1 MPIVTASEF
10 TSTKLD
16 YLIVGGG
23 NTGLTLGVRLSEN
36 PEINVGII
44 EAGTHEVDV
53 PEINI
58 PGLMGST
65 IRDPKY
71 DWTFWSTPQRHAAS
85 GQPML
90 QPRGKGLGGSTLIN
104 FLGLTRA
111 NKDEYD
117 AIERFGNPGWN
128 WESMVNCMKKSE
140 NTILSP
146 TDPPFRSPGERAAY
160 ASQVYEWNGQEG
172 PVFKTFPTFHSD
184 VQAKIFDTFE
194 NLGVHWNPD
203 DGNNGNIIGATTT
216 LNSVDPHT
224 MTRSSAYTAY
234 FQPNAERK
242 NLLILTKAQVVKIL
256 FEPSENGLQKAT
268 GVEFVLH
275 EDEAGFGDRQ
285 ILSIKDVS
293 RDIILSA
300 GSFQSPQ
307 ILELSGIGNPD
318 VLAKHGIEC
327 IVPLPGVGENLQDHV
342 CIRTLA
348 ELNEDCETVDELKE
362 PGGMERHRELYSER
376 KGHLAAICCV
386 AFAFIPPSHLMDSEE
401 TSKWL
406 KHATVEQEL
415 ERVSS
420 IALNNGHERRS
431 EVLRKWVA
439 DDRQAQAEIINY
451 GGHQGVSGLAPI
463 PGKKYTTFT
472 AVLMHPLSRGT
483 VHISSNDPL
492 APPEIDPNYFSNEG
506 DLDLLLKALKFT
518 LNLYQ
523 TSPLRQLV
531 KNLMVP
537 SAESRETDQKLKE
550 WVRKGCSHVYHP
562 VGTLAMIPHED
573 GGVVDSRLR
582 VYGTCNLR
590 VADCSILPLEMACH
604 TQSVAYA
611 IGEKAAEII
620 GGNQIA

>member
-1 MPIVTASEF
+1 MPIVTTSEF
-10 TSTKLD
+10 TSTKFD

-23 NTGLTLGVRLSEN
+23 NTGLALGVRLSEN
-36 PEINVGII
+36 PDITVGII

-58 PGLMGST
+58 PGLVGST
-65 IRDPKY
+65 IRDPSY
-71 DWTFWSTPQRHAAS
+71 DWSFWSTPQRHAAD

-104 FLGLTRA
+104 FLALTRA

-128 WESMVNCMKKSE
+128 WESMLKCMKKSE

-146 TDPPFRSPGERAAY
+146 TDPPFRNPEERTAY
-160 ASQVYEWNGQEG
+160 ACQAYEWNGQEG
-172 PVFKTFPTFHSD
+172 PVFKTFPTFQSD
-184 VQAKIFDTFE
+184 VQAKIFDSFK
-194 NLGVHWNPD
+194 NIGVHWNPD
-203 DGNNGNIIGATTT
+203 GNNGNIVGVTTNLST
-216 LNSVDPHT
+216 VDPGT

-242 NLLILTKAQVVKIL
+242 NLLVLTKAQVVKIL
-256 FEPSENGLQKAT
+256 FEPSEKGLQKAT
-268 GVEFVLH
+268 GVEFIVH
-275 EDEAGFGDRQ
+275 DDEAAFGDRQ

-293 RDIILSA
+293 RDIVLSA

-307 ILELSGIGNPD
+307 ILELSGIGSPD

-327 IVPLPGVGENLQDHV
+327 IVPLPGVGENLQDHI

-348 ELNEDCETVDELKE
+348 ELSEDCETVDELNE
-362 PGGMERHRELYSER
+362 PEGMERHRQLYSER
-376 KGHLAAICCV
+376 KGHLASVSRV
-386 AFAFIPPSHLMDSEE
+386 AFAFIPLSHLMDSEE
-401 TSKWL
+401 TSKYL
-406 KHATVEQEL
+406 KHATVEQEQ
-415 ERVSS
+415 ERTSS
-420 IALNNGHERRS
+420 LALNNGHKRRS
-431 EVLRKWVA
+431 EVLRKWIA
-439 DDRQAQAEIINY
+439 DDRQAQAEIINH
-451 GGHQGVSGLAPI
+451 GGHQASLAPI

-483 VHISSNDPL
+483 VHISSIDPL

-518 LNLYQ
+518 LNLHK
-523 TSPLRQLV
+523 TSPLSQLV
-531 KNLMVP
+531 KELMVP
-537 SAESRETDQKLKE
+537 PAESLETDEKLKE
-550 WVRKGCSHVYHP
+550 WVRKECRHVYHP
-562 VGTLAMIPHED
+562 VGTLAMIPRED

-604 TQSVAYA
+604 TQSVAYG

-620 GGNQIA
+620 GGDQIA